1 MNMTTTD
8 INIILRNTLISQ
20 LMIINAKIKS
30 GWIKDI
36 DLKILFVEEDELH
49 RQVKIIDEK
58 YKKINL

>member
-1 MNMTTTD
+1 MTTTD